1 MIINAYFQ
9 WHDKNIV
16 AIKKSQ
22 YTYFY
27 VTDITK
33 EEFNIYR
40 AVNVNGFG
48 QVRFPSAEAIEN
60 FVKTAPASL
69 DGDFGNSCYEVVEKN
84 QIKML

>member
-1 MIINAYFQ
+1 MVNVYFQ

-16 AIKKSQ
+16 AVKKQ
-22 YTYFY
+22 QFTYFY
-27 VTDITK
+27 VTDVLNGKFT
-33 EEFNIYR
+33 IYR
-40 AVNVNGFG
+40 TANVNGFG

-84 QIKML
+84 NFKML